1 MGLSIC
7 SLVFLYSIW
16 GHQREEGYMYRRLE
30 EASKTTALD
39 EVGMLADLADNR
51 FIAVSEKTESLV
63 FSGRKMND
71 SGLIL
76 TTTGNDDVLSV
87 PVWFAVLSRGRWWWV
102 DALLKL
108 VFWVVAIVV
117 SARITIAIGG

>member
-7 SLVFLYSIW
+7 SLAFLYRIW
-16 GHQREEGYMYRRLE
+16 SHQCEEGYMYRRLE

-51 FIAVSEKTESLV
+51 FVAVSEETESLV

-87 PVWFAVLSRGRWWWV
+87 PIWFVVLSRGRWWWV

>member
-7 SLVFLYSIW
+7 SLVFLYRIW
-16 GHQREEGYMYRRLE
+16 GHQCEEGYMYRRLE

-51 FIAVSEKTESLV
+51 FVAVSKKTESLV

-76 TTTGNDDVLSV
+76 ATTGNDDVLSV
-87 PVWFAVLSRGRWWWV
+87 PIWFVVLSRGRWWWV